1 MSLGH
6 GSRWAPPCLNS
17 YLCLTM
23 YMEVIFSRSHWET
36 ANTGF
41 TGLTATIDFTKKKGG
56 DVGKCPAWFQ
66 KL

>member
-6 GSRWAPPCLNS
+6 GSRWVSPCLNS
-17 YLCLTM
+17 YLSLTM
-23 YMEVIFSRSHWET
+23 YMEVTFSRLHSET

-41 TGLTATIDFTKKKGG
+41 TGLTTTIDFTKKKGG